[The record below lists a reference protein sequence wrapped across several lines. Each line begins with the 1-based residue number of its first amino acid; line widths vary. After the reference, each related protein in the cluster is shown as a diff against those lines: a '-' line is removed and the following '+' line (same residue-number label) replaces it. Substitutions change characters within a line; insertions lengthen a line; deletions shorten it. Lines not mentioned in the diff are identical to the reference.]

1 MEYVLKNRLKEF
13 RARDGLNQTE
23 LAKLAEV
30 SRQTISLIE
39 RGEYTPSVVIAM
51 RIAQIFNEN
60 VENVFQLVEVAKW
73 NKENKFQRNK
83 DGWDIQRICWFQ
95 QFWVALSVSLEY

>member
-1 MEYVLKNRLKEF
+1 MEYVLKNRLKEL
-13 RARDGLNQTE
+13 RARDSLNQTE

-30 SRQTISLIE
+30 SRQTISLVE

-60 VENVFQLVEVAKW
+60 VENVFQLVEV
-73 NKENKFQRNK
+73 E
-83 DGWDIQRICWFQ
+83 
-95 QFWVALSVSLEY
+95 E

>member
-1 MEYVLKNRLKEF
+1 MEYVLKNRLKEL

-39 RGEYTPSVVIAM
+39 RGEYTPSVVIAI

-60 VENVFQLVEVAKW
+60 VENVFQLVEV
-73 NKENKFQRNK
+73 E
-83 DGWDIQRICWFQ
+83 
-95 QFWVALSVSLEY
+95 E